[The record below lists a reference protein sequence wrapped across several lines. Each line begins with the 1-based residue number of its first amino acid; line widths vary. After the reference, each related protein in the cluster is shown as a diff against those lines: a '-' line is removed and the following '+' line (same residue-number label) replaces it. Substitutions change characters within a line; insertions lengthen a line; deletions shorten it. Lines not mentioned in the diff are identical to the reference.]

1 MALRRPSGSREDVTT
16 TAVVAE
22 AVEARETRAAAEVLA
37 RVVGVAYYVVEDR
50 VYPCYVFEAMGEES
64 QAKLDNDLGK
74 IKTELQNAARA
85 VDASLVVSLEHM
97 QQHLAAAAAADA
109 LAAAADALAASAR
122 AIAAFIKKNDATEQL
137 GTVFE
142 HGPVRHTERS
152 IMFGVCS
159 GQKSQPPFSASTGNY
174 GVPAKESNVGN
185 GQGDTIAPMRNMIPL
200 AIETRAVE
208 WLVVGFQFVAPKGV
222 GRTRTLPEMTL
233 WSAGQTRDQ
242 VYCPNKK
249 QRRKGL
255 SRK

>member
-1 MALRRPSGSREDVTT
+1 MLWRHP
-16 TAVVAE
+16 
-22 AVEARETRAAAEVLA
+22 LA
-37 RVVGVAYYVVEDR
+37 
-50 VYPCYVFEAMGEES
+50 P
-64 QAKLDNDLGK
+64 
-74 IKTELQNAARA
+74 
-85 VDASLVVSLEHM
+85 
-97 QQHLAAAAAADA
+97 
-109 LAAAADALAASAR
+109 DALAASAR

-137 GTVFE
+137 GTVFQ

-159 GQKSQPPFSASTGNY
+159 GRKSQPPFSASTGNY